1 MGEQEKENM
10 GIETPDKDLQGQ
22 APAEEKEGEIQQ
34 IPASIDVADKTEA
47 EIKRLNE
54 CLEQKTKE
62 AEVNYNKFL
71 RVCADLE
78 NYKKRVEKEKG
89 ELINFSNER
98 LIKEVLPVVD
108 NLERAIDHIHVPA
121 GIKRGEDESD
131 ITAVKDG
138 IKLVLDNLL
147 AVLKKF
153 GVEAV
158 SAMGEK
164 FDPTRHEAVSQEETL
179 NSDPGTVIKEFH
191 KGYYLNNRLLRPA
204 MVVIAMAPEVQ
215 QDMEEPWEGED

>member
-10 GIETPDKDLQGQ
+10 GIETSAQ
-22 APAEEKEGEIQQ
+22 EKEGEIQQ

-108 NLERAIDHIHVPA
+108 NLERAIDHI
-121 GIKRGEDESD
+121 EDESD